1 MQADDLDW
9 VLRGLEKRLAGRPDD
24 EPLALTVGEVRAILR
39 EVYEASA
46 LPKLPA
52 AQPSLLSG
60 TTTAR

>member
-39 EVYEASA
+39 KVYEALRAAEAARGTAESA
-46 LPKLPA
+46 LGHHD
-52 AQPSLLSG
+52 S
-60 TTTAR
+60 